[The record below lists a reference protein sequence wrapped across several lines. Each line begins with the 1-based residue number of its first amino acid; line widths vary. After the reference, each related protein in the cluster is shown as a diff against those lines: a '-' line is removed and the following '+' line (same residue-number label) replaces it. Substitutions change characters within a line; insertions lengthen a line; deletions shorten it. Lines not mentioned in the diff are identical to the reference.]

1 MKLEFITVSPVI
13 LSPRIEKALYKG
25 IDFKEV
31 VDNTKNLKIEKEE
44 NIININFVYPF
55 YSYEDRDLLSEK
67 NFSYASKYY
76 IPASS
81 LKGALLVDKT
91 DKDESML
98 RSKILFRDI
107 SIGSQYIELNN
118 LYKFQYL
125 YQEVEGEN
133 NNGQENVNGKQK
145 LEYKSPKFEPFFP
158 GVAIEMIGIDKEFNG
173 EILLKSGISE
183 ETLNRKLEESYYIT
197 KIKLDNYIKEIKQR
211 IEKINSWIKD
221 GKLKED
227 DEKEYIN
234 KLECVEQ
241 NIKSLVEKDVK
252 IIFLGG
258 YKSILGSLTTQLD
271 ENKKVQNG
279 FYIDKESML
288 PYGLV
293 EVKQV

>member
-25 IDFKEV
+25 IDFREV
-31 VDNTKNLKIEKEE
+31 TDNTKNLKIEKEE

-55 YSYEDRDLLSEK
+55 YSYEDRDLLPEK
-67 NFSYASKYY
+67 NFSYESKYY

-158 GVAIEMIGIDKEFNG
+158 GVAIEMIGIDKEFKG

-241 NIKSLVEKDVK
+241 NIKSLVKKDVK
-252 IIFLGG
+252 LIFLGG

-271 ENKKVQNG
+271 KNKKVQNG

>member
-25 IDFKEV
+25 IDFIEV

-55 YSYEDRDLLSEK
+55 YSYEDRDLLPEK

-197 KIKLDNYIKEIKQR
+197 KIKVASPFSYFTTRYYFTTISVN
-211 IEKINSWIKD
+211 
-221 GKLKED
+221 LK
-227 DEKEYIN
+227 
-234 KLECVEQ
+234 
-241 NIKSLVEKDVK
+241 
-252 IIFLGG
+252 
-258 YKSILGSLTTQLD
+258 
-271 ENKKVQNG
+271 
-279 FYIDKESML
+279 SM
-288 PYGLV
+288 
-293 EVKQV
+293 

>member
-1 MKLEFITVSPVI
+1 MKLEFTTVSPVI

-55 YSYEDRDLLSEK
+55 YSYEDRDLLPEK

-158 GVAIEMIGIDKEFNG
+158 GVAIEMIGIDKEFKG

-183 ETLNRKLEESYYIT
+183 EALNRKLEESYYIT

-234 KLECVEQ
+234 KLECIEQ
-241 NIKSLVEKDVK
+241 NIKSLVKKDVK
-252 IIFLGG
+252 LIFLGG